1 MARAIH
7 NDQNG
12 YYTTIATKISLADKV
27 RLHRI
32 AESFGMTFY
41 NLLQALLLLICRMAD
56 GDSAISYEHQIML
69 QAFLDMI
76 NQTKDSFS
84 PLAVRGHEQQ
94 HICNAILFIQ
104 KEPDQRPQLMEIHK
118 AECGSMMESYNHD
131 TMLTAFL
138 SCIDPLGVQRLE
150 DEAKRLGYSSIC
162 QTLHK
167 IIMERTATIEDTI
180 GDEVRNLFSDVRIS
194 TGQKINDDTFYKRKK
209 NTGDYTT
216 ISPRKKHCR
225 ADL

>member
-1 MARAIH
+1 MSLAKH
-7 NDQNG
+7 EDQNG

-69 QAFLDMI
+69 QAFLDMM
-76 NQTKDSFS
+76 NQEQNSFS

-104 KEPDQRPQLMEIHK
+104 KEPDQRPQLLEIHK
-118 AECGSMMESYNHD
+118 TESGSMMESYNHD

-138 SCIDPLGVQRLE
+138 SSIDPLGVQRLE
-150 DEAKRLGYSSIC
+150 DEAKRLGYSSIS
-162 QTLHK
+162 QTLHE
-167 IIMERTATIEDTI
+167 IIIERTATREDTMSEEI
-180 GDEVRNLFSDVRIS
+180 KQMFEDVRIS

-225 ADL
+225 ADI

>member
-1 MARAIH
+1 MSRAKH
-7 NDQNG
+7 EDQNG

-118 AECGSMMESYNHD
+118 TECGSMMESYNHD

-180 GDEVRNLFSDVRIS
+180 GDEVRNLFSDVRIP
-194 TGQKINDDTFYKRKK
+194 TGQKINDNTFYKQKQNR
-209 NTGDYTT
+209 GDYTT
-216 ISPRKKHCR
+216 ITPRKKRYR

>member
-27 RLHRI
+27 RLYKI

-41 NLLQALLLLICRMAD
+41 NMLQALLLLICRMAD

-94 HICNAILFIQ
+94 HIFNAILFIQ

-118 AECGSMMESYNHD
+118 TECGSMMESYNHD

-138 SCIDPLGVQRLE
+138 SCIDPSGVQRLE

-162 QTLHK
+162 QTLHE
-167 IIMERTATIEDTI
+167 IIMERTATREDTMSEEI
-180 GDEVRNLFSDVRIS
+180 KQMFEDVRIS

-225 ADL
+225 ADI